1 MSVIETVGRYEI
13 IEELGRGAMGVVY
26 KAKDPTIGRT
36 VALKTLRLDV
46 HGLDAAEMVRR
57 FQNEARAAGVLSHPN
72 IVTIYDAGECDGIF
86 YIAMEFIQG
95 TTLHE
100 LLAEQ
105 HILPTEDVIQYS
117 RQICKGLDYAHFHGI
132 VHRDVKPANI
142 MITANGTVKIMDFG
156 IAKAGG
162 SMTSTGQVL
171 GTPNYMAPEQV
182 KGRPLDGRSDL
193 FSFGVI
199 LYEMLTG
206 EKPFVGQNVTTIIY
220 KIVNEN
226 PIAPRDLDVTV
237 HPGLSAIVTRALA
250 KSPDDRYQTGTDL
263 VRDLESY
270 KLAGAP
276 LHATSKLTPGKLTTG
291 KLTIGKLV
299 SAKTSNGSTG
309 AARFSKTETAL
320 PQDKTLVLPATNG
333 NGSAAAAKL
342 APAKERKPKQAR
354 LPSLPSLP
362 IHPPGKN
369 VLIAAGILIVLLGS
383 AMAGYAYMHTRLQ
396 MRALETEMKAREA
409 ARQEQVLAE
418 QKIDPPL
425 LTPVAKP
432 ADDNNVIARDTTVKF
447 VKTAKSSP
455 AVTRDTTVKFV
466 RPAKTSAA
474 VLSAPVKVQKATS
487 SPNQVYTEQS
497 ELQFNSRPQ
506 GAKVEIDGWSEPN
519 WVTPF
524 TASHLAAGYHTIAF
538 SKAGYLPK
546 GEAAQSMAGKSVQV
560 YAELSPAVS
569 TLVINSNPQGA
580 NIWLDGKDTGKT
592 TPAQLTV
599 EKGPHRVVVRK
610 AAFKDATADEDL
622 AEGQTA
628 SFSPVLLSLGQQVE
642 KGSNGSLLKRM
653 FGAENTVPEGKG
665 LVHIRTEPEGATI
678 IVDGK
683 TAPKKTNARWPAE
696 PGVYSIVL
704 QMDGYKT
711 VQRNIRVQMG
721 KIVNLDE
728 ILEKQ

>member
-46 HGLDAAEMVRR
+46 HGLETAEMVRR

-72 IVTIYDAGECDGIF
+72 IVTIYDAGEQDGIF
-86 YIAMEFIQG
+86 YIAMEFMQG

-100 LLAEQ
+100 LLAEH

-117 RQICKGLDYAHFHGI
+117 RQICKGLDYAHSHGI

-142 MITANGTVKIMDFG
+142 MITAHGTVKIMDFG

-171 GTPNYMAPEQV
+171 GTPNYMSPEQV

-193 FSFGVI
+193 FSFAVI

-250 KSPDDRYQTGTDL
+250 KSPDERYQTGADL

-276 LHATSKLTPGKLTTG
+276 LHATSKLTPAKLITG
-291 KLTIGKLV
+291 KLNLGRITSGKIAAM
-299 SAKTSNGSTG
+299 SSTQ
-309 AARFSKTETAL
+309 SPQPAL
-320 PQDKTLVLPATNG
+320 PHEKTLVLPVKTSNG
-333 NGSAAAAKL
+333 NGNSNGNSNATGEPAAAASA
-342 APAKERKPKQAR
+342 APAKTPRQSRRPVPSIPALRKD
-354 LPSLPSLP
+354 
-362 IHPPGKN
+362 
-369 VLIAAGILIVLLGS
+369 VLIAAAILIVLLGS
-383 AMAGYAYMHTRLQ
+383 AMAGYAFMRTRSK
-396 MRALETEMKAREA
+396 MRQLRAEITVQQETHQEHALAQQKTELPAVTAPKAA
-409 ARQEQVLAE
+409 H
-418 QKIDPPL
+418 
-425 LTPVAKP
+425 
-432 ADDNNVIARDTTVKF
+432 DDVIAPDTTVSF
-447 VKTAKSSP
+447 VKVPTAKP
-455 AVTRDTTVKFV
+455 K
-466 RPAKTSAA
+466 K
-474 VLSAPVKVQKATS
+474 APVLLRPVKARKATS
-487 SPNQVYTEQS
+487 SPNQVYTQQS
-497 ELQFNSRPQ
+497 ELQFDSRPE

-538 SKAGYLPK
+538 SKSGYLPK
-546 GEAAQSMAGKSVQV
+546 AEAAQSVVGKSVPV
-560 YAELSPAVS
+560 YVELSPAVS
-569 TLVINSNPQGA
+569 TLVITSNPSDA
-580 NIWLDGKDTGKT
+580 NIWVDGKDTGKT

-610 AAFKDATADEDL
+610 TGFKDAAADETV
-622 AEGQTA
+622 AEGQTL
-628 SFSPVLLSLGQQVE
+628 SFSPMLLSVDQKVTNA
-642 KGSNGSLLKRM
+642 GSGNLLKRM
-653 FGAENTVPEGKG
+653 FGGENDVPQGKG

-678 IVDGK
+678 VVDGRV
-683 TAPKKTNARWPAE
+683 APKKTNARWPAE

-704 QMDGYKT
+704 EMPGYKT
-711 VQRNIRVQMG
+711 VQRNIRVKQG
-721 KIVNLDE
+721 KIVSVDE